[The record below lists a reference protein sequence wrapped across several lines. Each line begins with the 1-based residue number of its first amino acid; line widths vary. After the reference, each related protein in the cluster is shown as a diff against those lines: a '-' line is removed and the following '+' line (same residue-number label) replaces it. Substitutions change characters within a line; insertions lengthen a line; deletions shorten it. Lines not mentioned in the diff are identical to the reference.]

1 MLQSDDGM
9 TGIGQRAR
17 PSPAGA
23 KIPPSKLKGKEFPK
37 VKKLQKFS
45 VPAVPLPP
53 PGCALVPAALL
64 HQLQSEVGKTALP
77 VLRQEAPEVQDTAAQ
92 AARKEPEA
100 LPHLDPHQSHPHP
113 THPAPVAAKAPKPL
127 RPKDGGARP
136 IVIVKH
142 AGVSTEDSV
151 DGPPPPPG
159 ARHASVGTVDAV
171 EEGTQTTPEGSVQP
185 VPAEAAAAAAP
196 SAPPSVS
203 VAAPSGPGPNTGDK
217 NKAESW
223 QHPQPVITP
232 IGMAAFSGF
241 AQPGSPDQMNST
253 DHGRF
258 DLFGMD
264 KFTAEKDRDRKRLQ
278 AQMLAEQI
286 QEQRER
292 KEEELRRKRDEEM
305 REERRL
311 ARELRE
317 IEERHRHEQA
327 VLSGQADAQNEPTPK
342 VPPGRTHGHGQVRRR
357 KSSKDLACESPGAN
371 SYTHLRADSSA
382 GPWVDGDERRRR
394 RPRRRRREVESNGLV
409 QDGSWQAS
417 ERDKR
422 TWRDANL
429 SHSMLPERDT
439 HSQSPVPWLTA
450 SPQDNGDH
458 PDGLQTVLETEEMQ
472 RTEARRR
479 RRRAERTSDR
489 RELRERGDSYDANDT
504 WESAPNR
511 SHDQDMRARAA
522 VAASWIREE
531 EEARR
536 GGRVPVKRG
545 EQLAAVAEVPTAES
559 PRQQKANQPAAASDA
574 DLREQIQS
582 LVKVCEQLLRER
594 AEERG
599 NRNPKGTPAGGASPN
614 RKTQERPERQSP
626 SPRRLPAVSKQ
637 ELIEDAPR
645 TGMSGALGSAR
656 GASQASKASRNP
668 TSTDW
673 RTNQAQAPDAGSPAT
688 GGASDM
694 HTWGEKPPEAA
705 QPSASGSSSVH
716 PADSLSELLQGQSRM
731 IAGSEIPE
739 AYAVSYHNT
748 PFSGMPQATPAAV
761 APVGHHGRVGRPAMG
776 ALVEE
781 SPFASPAR
789 GIAVR
794 RSSRSYRRDS
804 GGGVG
809 WGGRMLASPPLI
821 SRGGLNVQA
830 NWEPLGLAEGG
841 GHPFHKGS
849 RRSRGPGQVPI
860 GINPSIQ
867 AQSAMLRE
875 MYPNVAMGGPG
886 PGPLARG

>member
-1 MLQSDDGM
+1 M
-9 TGIGQRAR
+9 TGIDHRSKR

-23 KIPPSKLKGKEFPK
+23 KTPASKLHGKDLK
-37 VKKLQKFS
+37 VKKLPKFS
-45 VPAVPLPP
+45 VPAGPLPCP
-53 PGCALVPAALL
+53 PGCALVPADLL
-64 HQLQSEVGKTALP
+64 HQLQSEVSKTALP
-77 VLRQEAPEVQDTAAQ
+77 VLRQEAPEVQHAPR
-92 AARKEPEA
+92 RKEPEVHA
-100 LPHLDPHQSHPHP
+100 QREDSLPNLTHPHA
-113 THPAPVAAKAPKPL
+113 TPAVAAKAPKPRL
-127 RPKDGGARP
+127 KDGGARP

-142 AGVSTEDSV
+142 AGVSTEDTA
-151 DGPPPPPG
+151 DGLGPPG
-159 ARHASVGTVDAV
+159 ARHANVGRVDAV
-171 EEGTQTTPEGSVQP
+171 EEGTQTSPQESVQP
-185 VPAEAAAAAAP
+185 AAP
-196 SAPPSVS
+196 TAPQTVS
-203 VAAPSGPGPNTGDK
+203 PTAHGPHSGVQGNAGDE
-217 NKAESW
+217 NKAVPW
-223 QHPQPVITP
+223 QPPQPVVTP
-232 IGMAAFSGF
+232 VGMAVFSAGP
-241 AQPGSPDQMNST
+241 ALPGSPDKMNST

-292 KEEELRRKRDEEM
+292 KEEEFRRKRDEEM

-327 VLSGQADAQNEPTPK
+327 VLSGQADAQSEPTPK
-342 VPPGRTHGHGQVRRR
+342 VPPGRGHGTGQVRRR
-357 KSSKDLACESPGAN
+357 KSSKDLACESPAGAG
-371 SYTHLRADSSA
+371 SYTQLRADSSA

-409 QDGSWQAS
+409 QDGSWAS

-429 SHSMLPERDT
+429 SHSMLPDGRDT
-439 HSQSPVPWLTA
+439 HSRSPVPWLTA
-450 SPQDNGDH
+450 SPQDGDQ
-458 PDGLQTVLETEEMQ
+458 PDGLRPVLETEEMK
-472 RTEARRR
+472 RTEGRR
-479 RRRAERTSDR
+479 RRRADRTSM
-489 RELRERGDSYDANDT
+489 EKRERGDSYDANDT
-504 WESAPNR
+504 WESAQNRR
-511 SHDQDMRARAA
+511 SHDQDMRARAD
-522 VAASWIREE
+522 VSASWQREE
-531 EEARR
+531 EDEQAKRR
-536 GGRVPVKRG
+536 PGRVPMRRG
-545 EQLAAVAEVPTAES
+545 EQLAAVAEVVES
-559 PRQQKANQPAAASDA
+559 PRQKASQPPTSSDA

-599 NRNPKGTPAGGASPN
+599 SRNPKGTPAGGASPN

-626 SPRRLPAVSKQ
+626 SPRRLPAVSKH
-637 ELIEDAPR
+637 EMIEESAK
-645 TGMSGALGSAR
+645 TGMSGAALGSAR
-656 GASQASKASRNP
+656 GASQASRASKNP
-668 TSTDW
+668 TSTEW
-673 RTNQAQAPDAGSPAT
+673 RTSQPHATPDAGGAPAT

-694 HTWGEKPPEAA
+694 HTFGEAA
-705 QPSASGSSSVH
+705 APVQPNASGSSNTRPA

-731 IAGSEIPE
+731 IAASEIPE
-739 AYAVSYHNT
+739 AYIVPYNAAYS
-748 PFSGMPQATPAAV
+748 AAPAAV
-761 APVGHHGRVGRPAMG
+761 APVGHPDYSRPRPPG
-776 ALVEE
+776 VLVEE

-804 GGGVG
+804 YGG

-830 NWEPLGLAEGG
+830 NWEPLGVEGG
-841 GHPFHKGS
+841 GHPFPFHKGS

-875 MYPNVAMGGPG
+875 MYPNVAMGGGGAG
-886 PGPLARG
+886 PFSRA